1 MLRFGHEG
9 IKMVV
14 RKGIAKQTRQQA
26 LGDYGEDRARELLL
40 GRGFDPV
47 EKMPRNFPFFDLM
60 AKQGARRLLFS
71 VRTRNKFTA
80 SGALKKDNYNLY
92 TKPGHYEAAAKI
104 AKFFRAKLCWVA
116 VTVDTR
122 TKTFCAYTG
131 DVAKLPSPKCIPMH
145 PTKHVPHHDCL
156 ATDVLDATIV
166 KSWSN
171 TIVRRIPRR

>member
-1 MLRFGHEG
+1 
-9 IKMVV
+9 VV
-14 RKGIAKQTRQQA
+14 VSKGVKKRTRRQE

-40 GRGFDPV
+40 ARGFDPV
-47 EKMPRNFPFFDLM
+47 EKMPKNFPFFDLM
-60 AKQGARRLLFS
+60 AKQDARRLLFS
-71 VRTRNKFTA
+71 VRTRNKYTA

-92 TKPGHYEAAAKI
+92 TKPGHYQAAAKI
-104 AKFFRAKLCWVA
+104 AKFFRGKLCWVA

-131 DVAKLPSPKCIPMH
+131 DVAKLPSQKYIPMH

-156 ATDVLDATIV
+156 VTDVPDKTIL

-171 TIVRRIPRR
+171 IIVRRVRAR